1 VDSRFFIFR
10 AALILLIPDRN
21 IPLNEIAC
29 NSPELELWFYYCI
42 CLSRGRQ
49 AAVRPVTIRQDKTQ
63 KALIR
68 ERKNRGEIAV
78 TEVRPEK
85 GAWAIVALLFLFMM
99 INFADKAIIGLAGV
113 PIMTELNLTPKQF
126 GLVGSSFFLLFS
138 ISAVATGFIVNR
150 VQSRWVLL
158 VMGLI
163 WSLVQFPMLGTVGI
177 ELLIAC
183 RIVLGAGEGPAYPVA
198 LHATYKWF
206 PDEKRAIP
214 SAIIAQ
220 GSAIGVVIAIPI
232 LNAIITNYNW
242 HYAFGALG
250 LVGLIWVAAWAI
262 LGKEGRIEERAVEA
276 GAVAAARIPYR
287 DLLLSPTNLA
297 SWCAYF
303 GAYFGLA
310 LVLSWFTPYL
320 VKGLGFEQAVA
331 GKLTALP
338 FIVGFFVVLGGS
350 WLSQRMMLAG
360 STSRVARGIVCGV
373 AICLGGLALLAAPY
387 APNVTAT
394 ITLIIAGTTLPSV
407 VYILSPAILAEIT
420 PASQRGA
427 MLAIN
432 SAVGT
437 SAGIIAPY
445 IMGSVIEG
453 AASAAEGYSN
463 GFTVCGVVTLVG
475 GLIGLVFLRPET
487 ERAGFALRGNTRA
500 VASAA

>member
-1 VDSRFFIFR
+1 M
-10 AALILLIPDRN
+10 
-21 IPLNEIAC
+21 
-29 NSPELELWFYYCI
+29 
-42 CLSRGRQ
+42 
-49 AAVRPVTIRQDKTQ
+49 
-63 KALIR
+63 
-68 ERKNRGEIAV
+68 

-85 GAWAIVALLFLFMM
+85 GAWVIVALLFLFMM

-113 PIMTELNLTPKQF
+113 PIMTDLNLTPKQF
-126 GLVGSSFFLLFS
+126 ELVGSSFFLLFS
-138 ISAVATGFIVNR
+138 ISAVVTGFIVNR
-150 VQSRWVLL
+150 VQSKWVLM

-163 WSLVQFPMLGTVGI
+163 WALVQFPMLGTVGI

-206 PDEKRAIP
+206 PDGQRAIP
-214 SAIIAQ
+214 GAVIAQ
-220 GSAIGVVIAIPI
+220 GAALGVVIAIPI

-250 LVGLIWVAAWAI
+250 VAGLVWVAAWVL
-262 LGKEGRIEERAVEA
+262 LGKEGRIEERADTEC
-276 GAVAAARIPYR
+276 AVAAARIPYR

-338 FIVGFFVVLGGS
+338 FVVGFFVALGGS
-350 WLSQRMMLAG
+350 WLSQRMMRTG
-360 STSRVARGIVCGV
+360 STSRMARGIVSGV
-373 AICLGGLALLAAPY
+373 AVCLGGLALLAAPY
-387 APNVTAT
+387 APNVTTT
-394 ITLIIAGTTLPSV
+394 IILIIAGTTLPSV
-407 VYILSPAILAEIT
+407 IYFLAPVILGEIT
-420 PASQRGA
+420 PPSQRGA
-427 MLAIN
+427 VLAIN
-432 SAVGT
+432 GAVGT

-445 IMGSVIEG
+445 LMGSVIEG
-453 AASAAEGYSN
+453 ATSAAQGYSN

-475 GLIGLVFLRPET
+475 GLIGLAFLRPES
-487 ERAGFALRGNTRA
+487 ELVRFAARADLRA
-500 VASAA
+500 VMAHT

>member
-1 VDSRFFIFR
+1 MT
-10 AALILLIPDRN
+10 
-21 IPLNEIAC
+21 EI
-29 NSPELELWFYYCI
+29 
-42 CLSRGRQ
+42 
-49 AAVRPVTIRQDKTQ
+49 K
-63 KALIR
+63 
-68 ERKNRGEIAV
+68 
-78 TEVRPEK
+78 PEK
-85 GAWAIVALLFLFMM
+85 GAWVIVALLFLFMM

-138 ISAVATGFIVNR
+138 ISAVVTGFIVNR
-150 VQSRWVLL
+150 VRSKWVLMA
-158 VMGLI
+158 MGLI
-163 WSLVQFPMLGTVGI
+163 WALVQFPMMGTVSI

-206 PDEKRAIP
+206 PDEQRAIP
-214 SAIIAQ
+214 GAVIAQ
-220 GSAIGVVIAIPI
+220 GAAIGVVIAIPI

-250 LVGLIWVAAWAI
+250 VAGLVWVAAWAL
-262 LGKEGRIEERAVEA
+262 LGKEGRIEERADTG

-338 FIVGFFVVLGGS
+338 FVVGFFVALGGS
-350 WLSQRMMLAG
+350 WLSQRMMRSG
-360 STSRVARGIVCGV
+360 STSRVARGMVSGV
-373 AICLGGLALLAAPY
+373 AVCLGGLALLAAPY
-387 APNVTAT
+387 APNVTIT
-394 ITLIIAGTTLPSV
+394 IALIIAGTTLPSV
-407 VYILSPAILAEIT
+407 VYFLAPVILGEIT
-420 PASQRGA
+420 PPSQRGA
-427 MLAIN
+427 VLAIN
-432 SAVGT
+432 GAVGT

-445 IMGSVIEG
+445 LMGSVIEG
-453 AASAAEGYSN
+453 AASAAQGYSN
-463 GFTVCGVVTLVG
+463 GFTVCGVVTLIG
-475 GLIGLVFLRPET
+475 GLIGLVFLRPES
-487 ERAGFALRGNTRA
+487 ELARFAANADSRAAMAPT
-500 VASAA
+500 

>member
-1 VDSRFFIFR
+1 M
-10 AALILLIPDRN
+10 
-21 IPLNEIAC
+21 
-29 NSPELELWFYYCI
+29 
-42 CLSRGRQ
+42 
-49 AAVRPVTIRQDKTQ
+49 
-63 KALIR
+63 
-68 ERKNRGEIAV
+68 

-113 PIMTELNLTPKQF
+113 PIMTELHLTPRQF
-126 GLVGSSFFLLFS
+126 GLVGSSFFVLFS
-138 ISAVATGFIVNR
+138 VSAVVTGFIVNR
-150 VQSRWVLL
+150 VRSKWVLMA
-158 VMGLI
+158 MGLI
-163 WSLVQFPMLGTVGI
+163 WALVQFPMFGTVGI

-206 PDEKRAIP
+206 PDQTRTVP
-214 SAIIAQ
+214 SAVISQ
-220 GSAIGVVIAIPI
+220 GASLGVIIAIPL
-232 LNAIITNYNW
+232 LNWIITTYNW

-250 LVGLIWVAAWAI
+250 LAGLLWVIAWAI
-262 LGKEGRIEERAVEA
+262 LGKEGPIEDSRPAEGIATTNA
-276 GAVAAARIPYR
+276 IPYR
-287 DLLLSPTNLA
+287 DLLLNPTNLA

-338 FIVGFFVVLGGS
+338 FVAGFFFVLGSS
-350 WLSQRMMLAG
+350 WLSQRMMRSG
-360 STSRVARGIVCGV
+360 SSSRAARGMFCGI
-373 AICLGGLALLAAPY
+373 AICLGGLAFLAAPY
-387 APNVTAT
+387 APNVMMTVA
-394 ITLIIAGTTLPSV
+394 LIIVGTTLPSV
-407 VYILSPAILAEIT
+407 VYVLTPAILSEIT

-427 MLAIN
+427 ILAIN

-445 IMGSVIEG
+445 VMGSVIEG

-463 GFTVCGVVTLVG
+463 GFTVCGCVTLLG
-475 GLIGLVFLRPET
+475 GLIGLIFLRPEQ
-487 ERAGFALRGNTRA
+487 ERAGFALRMCVPAIVTPA
-500 VASAA
+500 

>member
-1 VDSRFFIFR
+1 M
-10 AALILLIPDRN
+10 
-21 IPLNEIAC
+21 
-29 NSPELELWFYYCI
+29 
-42 CLSRGRQ
+42 
-49 AAVRPVTIRQDKTQ
+49 
-63 KALIR
+63 
-68 ERKNRGEIAV
+68 
-78 TEVRPEK
+78 TEVKPEK

-138 ISAVATGFIVNR
+138 ISAVVTGFIVNR
-150 VQSRWVLL
+150 VQSKWVLM

-163 WSLVQFPMLGTVGI
+163 WALVQFPMLGTVGI

-206 PDEKRAIP
+206 PDGQRAIP
-214 SAIIAQ
+214 GAVIAQ
-220 GSAIGVVIAIPI
+220 GAALGVVIAIPI

-250 LVGLIWVAAWAI
+250 VAGLVWVAAWAL
-262 LGKEGRIEERAVEA
+262 LGKEGRIEERADTE

-338 FIVGFFVVLGGS
+338 FVVGFFVALGGS
-350 WLSQRMMLAG
+350 WLSQRMMRTG
-360 STSRVARGIVCGV
+360 STSRVARGIVSGV
-373 AICLGGLALLAAPY
+373 AVCLGGLALLAAPY
-387 APNVTAT
+387 APNVTTT
-394 ITLIIAGTTLPSV
+394 IILIIAGTTLPSV
-407 VYILSPAILAEIT
+407 IYFLAPVILGEIT
-420 PASQRGA
+420 PPSQRGA
-427 MLAIN
+427 VLAIN
-432 SAVGT
+432 GAVGT

-445 IMGSVIEG
+445 LMGSVIEG
-453 AASAAEGYSN
+453 AASAAQGYSN
-463 GFTVCGVVTLVG
+463 GFTVCGVVTLAG
-475 GLIGLVFLRPET
+475 GLIGLAFLRPES
-487 ERAGFALRGNTRA
+487 ELVRFAARADLRA
-500 VASAA
+500 VMAPT